1 MSEDN
6 ILEDIKIVKTE
17 DYIIISEFFSRFTG
31 VNISSKDYEKV
42 LKEWSLSIKSLIFY
56 SNIFVSIF
64 NNDESL
70 LDMLV
75 DISLK
80 IWEYKP

>member
-1 MSEDN
+1 
-6 ILEDIKIVKTE
+6 
-17 DYIIISEFFSRFTG
+17 

>member
-1 MSEDN
+1 M
-6 ILEDIKIVKTE
+6 VKTE

-31 VNISSKDYEKV
+31 VDITSKDYEKV
-42 LKEWSLSIKSLIFY
+42 FKEWSLTIKNLIFY
-56 SNIFVSIF
+56 NNIFSTIF

-80 IWEYKP
+80 IWAYKSLS